1 MLTKMIRKRRKY
13 DEEFKK
19 RAVRMSYSSE
29 RTITD
34 VAKSLGISNALLYR
48 WRKKYTPQGDQ
59 TRSSLQ
65 QEEVNSLHSRISE
78 LEEENYILKKASA
91 FFAQNQK

>member
-1 MLTKMIRKRRKY
+1 MLTKMFRRRRKY

-19 RAVRMSYSSE
+19 RAVSMSYSSE

-34 VAKSLGISNALLYR
+34 VAKSLGISNSLLYK
-48 WRKKYTPQGDQ
+48 WRKKFTPVGEQ

-65 QEEVNSLHSRISE
+65 QDELNSLHRKISD